1 MDLRVIKGFDQA
13 DGVPT
18 ALKSNEWQQ
27 PEAQKKKNCDR
38 DGVSVIALMQYM
50 FTSELYS
57 LNGLKTEDQ
66 DKT

>member
-27 PEAQKKKNCDR
+27 PEAQK